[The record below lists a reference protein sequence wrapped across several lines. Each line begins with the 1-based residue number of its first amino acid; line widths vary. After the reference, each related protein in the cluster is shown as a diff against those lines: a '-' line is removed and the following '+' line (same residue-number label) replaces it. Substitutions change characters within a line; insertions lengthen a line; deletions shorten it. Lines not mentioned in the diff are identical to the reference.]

1 MSDRI
6 SISGII
12 LCGLIISGPGV
23 LIDVT
28 ITQASAVWELYDL
41 APQAQRLG
49 TACLGNADRPRP
61 YRLYRVYDRIQR
73 PDRACGSRKRDAPP
87 STWLLGSLDG
97 PSIAERQLEN
107 LGLLSWLSIDA
118 FQERSEEIL

>member
-1 MSDRI
+1 MTW
-6 SISGII
+6 
-12 LCGLIISGPGV
+12 LPKP
-23 LIDVT
+23 
-28 ITQASAVWELYDL
+28 SAWELL
-41 APQAQRLG
+41 ASGMRIGRDHIAS
-49 TACLGNADRPRP
+49 T
-61 YRLYRVYDRIQR
+61 VYTIASSGRTVPPGR
-73 PDRACGSRKRDAPP
+73 GKRDAPP